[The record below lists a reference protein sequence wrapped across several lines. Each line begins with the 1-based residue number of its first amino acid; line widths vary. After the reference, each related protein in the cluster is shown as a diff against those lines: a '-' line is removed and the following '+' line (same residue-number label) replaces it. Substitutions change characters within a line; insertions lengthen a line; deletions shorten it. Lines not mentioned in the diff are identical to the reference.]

1 MKTTKFNHQFFHA
14 QFYLTQQDIGLNRAE
29 ATVEKLRE
37 LNNYVQVSA
46 YTGPLS
52 PEYISKFSVIVLTQT
67 PVQEQLEL
75 SSYAHDHGIAVIVAS
90 TAGLFGQIFCD
101 FGNEFTC
108 IDTTGEQPLSVM
120 VAFVS
125 NDQEAVVSC
134 LDETR
139 HGFEEGDYVTFSEVQ
154 GMTELNN
161 CQPMKI
167 KVLGP
172 YSFSIGDTT
181 GFSAYERGGY
191 AKQVK
196 MPQKFA
202 FKPLHESIKEPEFLY
217 SDFAKMDRPAQLHIS
232 FRALEEYKK
241 HSNGQPP
248 KPWSRADAKQFL
260 AIFSTILKTEYPDLL
275 SSVDRSLIEKFS
287 YICSGNV
294 SPMQAVIGGVVAQEV
309 LKACTGKFVPIR
321 QWFYYDALECLPE
334 GDLEEADC
342 SPVGSR
348 YDGQIAIFGKTF
360 QEKVL
365 ALNYF
370 IVGAGAIGCELLKNF
385 ALMGIGCS
393 PNPAQGKVIIT
404 DMDIIEKSNLNRQ
417 FLFRSWDVG
426 TCKSVTAGKAVKQM
440 NPDFKIVCHQ
450 NRVCPETES
459 VYDDD
464 FYEALDGVANALDN
478 VDARIYMDRRCVY
491 YRKSLLESGTLGTK
505 GNNQVVI
512 PHLTESY
519 SSSQDPP
526 EKSIPIC
533 TLKNFPN
540 AIEHTLQWARDEFEG
555 LFRQSPDYTAQ
566 FLADP
571 KQFFEKLN
579 KTSEAVDAIRKLLI
593 ETRATN
599 FSDCIRWARYHF
611 EEQFSNQIKQLLFNF
626 PPDQK
631 TSTGAPFW
639 SGPKR
644 CPHPIKFDLS
654 NDLHVDYIVSAA
666 NLYAFVFNLP
676 QCSDRR
682 AIINECAQIHV
693 PEFVPRSGIKIAVN
707 DTEAS
712 AAANN
717 DHITDREKV
726 NQLLADLPP
735 ANQLQGTKIN
745 PVDFEKDDDTNYH
758 MDFIV
763 ACSNLRAANYDI
775 EPADRHKSKL
785 IAGRIIPAIAT
796 TTSVVTGLSC
806 LELFKLVQGHSN
818 LEMYK
823 NGFVNLAL
831 PFFGFSEPIQAPKQK
846 YYENEFTIWDRFEI
860 EGEMTLREFIDYFKQ
875 VHDLEIT
882 MLTQGVTMLYSF
894 FISQEKLKERYEMSL
909 TELVRK
915 VSKKRIEP
923 HVKAL
928 VFEICCNDRNG
939 DDVEVPFVVY
949 KFPKNAAL

>member
-1 MKTTKFNHQFFHA
+1 M
-14 QFYLTQQDIGLNRAE
+14 
-29 ATVEKLRE
+29 EKLRE

-46 YTGPLS
+46 YAGALS
-52 PEYISKFSVIVLTQT
+52 PEYISKFSVIVLTQS
-67 PVQEQLEL
+67 PIQEQLEL
-75 SSYAHDHGIAVIVAS
+75 SSYAHENGIAVIVAS

-139 HGFEEGDYVTFSEVQ
+139 HGFEDGDYVTFSEVQ

-196 MPQKFA
+196 MPQKFS

-217 SDFAKMDRPAQLHIS
+217 SDFAKMDRPAQLHIA
-232 FRALEEYKK
+232 FRALDEYRK
-241 HSNGQPP
+241 HSGGQSP
-248 KPWSRADAKQFL
+248 KPWSRSDAEQFL
-260 AIFSTILKTEYPDLL
+260 AIFSNILKTDYPELANSIDK
-275 SSVDRSLIEKFS
+275 SLIEKFS
-287 YICSGNV
+287 FICSGNV

-321 QWFYYDALECLPE
+321 QWFYYDALECLPLD
-334 GDLEEADC
+334 DLDEADC
-342 SPVGSR
+342 APVGSR
-348 YDGQIAIFGKTF
+348 YDGQIAIFGKKF

-365 ALNYF
+365 GLNYF

-393 PNPAQGKVIIT
+393 PNPTQGKVIIT

-426 TCKSVTAGKAVKQM
+426 TCKSVTAGKAAKQM

-450 NRVCPETES
+450 NRVCAETES

-593 ETRATN
+593 ETRANN

-644 CPHPIKFDLS
+644 CPHPIKFDI
-654 NDLHVDYIVSAA
+654 NCDLHVDYIVSAA

-682 AIINECAQIHV
+682 AIINEVSQIHL
-693 PEFVPRSGIKIAVN
+693 PDFVPRSGIKIAVN
-707 DTEAS
+707 DSEAS

-717 DHITDREKV
+717 DQITDREKV
-726 NQLLADLPP
+726 TQLLADLPP
-735 ANQLQGTKIN
+735 AAQMLGTKIN

-775 EPADRHKSKL
+775 ELADRHKSKL

-806 LELFKLVQGHSN
+806 LELLKLAQGHSK
-818 LEMYK
+818 LELYK

-860 EGEMTLREFIDYFKQ
+860 GGEMTLREFIDYFKN

-939 DDVEVPFVVY
+939 EDVEVPFIVY
-949 KFPKNAAL
+949 KFPKKSSL